1 MLCPTL
7 VPLDDVATKEGT
19 AWFIPAESESQS
31 NRVERSASWHLMML
45 IWDAFYIHSYDSY
58 VYLGGI
64 KEDKSMVILSDFPY
78 NKVF

>member
-1 MLCPTL
+1 MVWVCKYSIYIYIHRDLICDSSDEIPYIKPKVLRMLCPTL

-45 IWDAFYIHSYDSY
+45 I
-58 VYLGGI
+58 
-64 KEDKSMVILSDFPY
+64 
-78 NKVF
+78 